1 MKRTAKLFLTA
12 CLMAGTFLIG
22 GCEEGS
28 YSFEHSSSVE
38 VSTESGP
45 KYSSSYMETKSA
57 NGLFM
62 YKLNDVNLLDGR
74 TEFRLSLTNNGKRD
88 TTLTAITITFSAK
101 DEKGKVIREGDCAF
115 DKLQIALPQG
125 KEVYETF
132 IIEDASWKAYD
143 DAFNIHCEFTDVA
156 VNPPVE

>member
-1 MKRTAKLFLTA
+1 MKRTAKLFFIGS
-12 CLMAGTFLIG
+12 LMAGTFLIG

-28 YSFEHSSSVE
+28 YSFEHTSSVE
-38 VSTESGP
+38 VSTESGT

-88 TTLTAITITFSAK
+88 TTLTAITITFSAT

-132 IIEDASWKAYD
+132 IIENESWKAYD

>member
-1 MKRTAKLFLTA
+1 MKRKSKLFLIT

-38 VSTESGP
+38 VSTESGA

-88 TTLTAITITFSAK
+88 TTLTAITITFKAT
-101 DEKGKVIREGDCAF
+101 DEKGKLIREGDCTF
-115 DKLQIALPQG
+115 DKLQISMPQG

-132 IIEDASWKAYD
+132 IIEDASWQAYN
-143 DAFNIHCEFTDVA
+143 DAFNIQCEFTDVA